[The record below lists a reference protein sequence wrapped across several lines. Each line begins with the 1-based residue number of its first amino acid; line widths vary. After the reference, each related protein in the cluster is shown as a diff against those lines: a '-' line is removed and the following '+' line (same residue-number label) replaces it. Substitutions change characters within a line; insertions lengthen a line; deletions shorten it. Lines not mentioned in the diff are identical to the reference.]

1 MGSVTHRLQLFQNSF
16 RDHNHTHKPHP
27 NVIGHAPVTTPIV
40 MKISHVNFICAATV
54 AGKSGRK
61 ALYSTGGRG
70 QVSEN
75 KWISILDTK
84 WPVIHVSLASRTYNI
99 SPRASNSK
107 LRTSRARR
115 KIMYHVTL
123 ALTQNYASPRTA
135 ARWLVLT
142 YVFLAR
148 GQRFD
153 SCLVYFRDL

>member
-1 MGSVTHRLQLFQNSF
+1 MLTCTLPLCHWLPASCISTCIYYVFCARAYAYSIQCVGKSERSSTAYPTVLPKYPTILQRYPTHRLQLFQNSF

-75 KWISILDTK
+75 KWISI
-84 WPVIHVSLASRTYNI
+84 
-99 SPRASNSK
+99 
-107 LRTSRARR
+107 
-115 KIMYHVTL
+115 
-123 ALTQNYASPRTA
+123 
-135 ARWLVLT
+135 
-142 YVFLAR
+142 
-148 GQRFD
+148 
-153 SCLVYFRDL
+153 